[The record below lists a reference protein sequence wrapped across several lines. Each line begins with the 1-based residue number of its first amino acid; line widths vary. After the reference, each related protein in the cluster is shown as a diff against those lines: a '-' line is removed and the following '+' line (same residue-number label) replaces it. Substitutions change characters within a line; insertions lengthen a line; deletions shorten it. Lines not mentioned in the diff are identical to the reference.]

1 MKFSGTGNVS
11 FLASKIHFFEQVFSI
26 KISAK
31 CMCIEATL
39 IHTIRISNNSSMITV
54 VVLLNEYCIR
64 RIH

>member
-31 CMCIEATL
+31 CIGIEAIL
-39 IHTIRISNNSSMITV
+39 IHTIRVSSSMITV
-54 VVLLNEYCIR
+54 VDAVK
-64 RIH
+64 